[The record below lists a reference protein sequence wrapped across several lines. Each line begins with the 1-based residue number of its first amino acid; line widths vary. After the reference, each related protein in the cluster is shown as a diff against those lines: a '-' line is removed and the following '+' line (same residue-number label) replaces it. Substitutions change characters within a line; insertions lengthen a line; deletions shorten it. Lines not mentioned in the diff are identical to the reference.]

1 VSTSERLSTTPPSL
15 RERVSAIV
23 LMAIVASVCA
33 LCPGVSSALASESE
47 PGFRVIVH
55 PENPLSRAPRR
66 LLATLFLKEVT
77 RWDDGVAARPVD
89 LRPDTATRRRFSE
102 LVLNRSVGAVKSYW
116 QQRIFSGRGVPP
128 PELETDRAV
137 VEYVT
142 KHRGAIGYVA
152 PGTELGK
159 AKILNLGAP

>member
-1 VSTSERLSTTPPSL
+1 LRTSKRFLTIPPSL
-15 RERVSAIV
+15 RERWVALALFSLVAV
-23 LMAIVASVCA
+23 LLA
-33 LCPGVSSALASESE
+33 LCPGISSALANEAG

-55 PENPLSRAPRR
+55 PENPLSRASRR
-66 LLATLFLKEVT
+66 MLATVFLKEVA
-77 RWDDGVAARPVD
+77 RWDDGTATRPVD
-89 LRPDTATRRRFSE
+89 LKPDSAARRHFSE
-102 LVLNRSVGAVKSYW
+102 TVLNRSVRAVKSYW

-128 PELETDRAV
+128 PELETDRSV

-159 AKILNLGAP
+159 TKTLSIGAP